1 MEAGSYLG
9 AATWDTLT
17 PRDLIQVE
25 SRPKYSIYR
34 RPDVTTETV
43 LGKSIKR
50 REDPR
55 LITGRGTY
63 VDDVRLIGMVNMV
76 LVRSPHAH
84 ANIRSV
90 DTSAAESADGVVA
103 VYTGAQLHEELGSLI
118 CGWVVPDTKEVPHP
132 PLAVDKVRCVGDAV
146 AAVAATSPQAAV
158 DAAGL
163 VQVDYEVL
171 DAVVDM
177 EAAIQDGAAQVHD
190 DAPNNVAFEWEIGG
204 GDFDAAASSAGV
216 RVTERIINQRLI
228 PNPMEPRGV
237 VADFNPG
244 TNHLTVWTS
253 TQIPHLVRLLLALV
267 TGHPEHQI
275 RVIAPDV
282 GGGFGCKLYLYAEEV
297 IASILAK
304 RLGCPVKW
312 IEGRQEN
319 YLATT
324 HGRDHVGEVEII
336 GDSDGNVTGIR
347 TDLCANM
354 GAYLSTFAPAIPTYL
369 FGLMLVGPY
378 SIDNIQCKVTGVY
391 TTTTPVDAY
400 RGAGRPEA
408 TYLVERMI
416 DRYAAEIGM
425 DPVEVRRKNLIPPF
439 EDGHEVATTVIYDS
453 GNYEAALD
461 RALELVGYDDFRA
474 EQATARNDGRHL
486 GIGLSTYVEICGM
499 APSAVAYTLGARAGV
514 WESALVRVHPTG
526 KVTVFTGSSGHGQGH
541 DTTFAQLAAAELGV
555 EIDDVEVIHGD
566 TDKVQMGTGT
576 FGSRSAVC
584 GGNAIHMSVE
594 KIQDKA
600 KRIAANLLEAAPED
614 IVAENGQYFVQGA
627 PANAKTFQEVALAA
641 YWYESLPEDTEPG
654 LEAVSIFDP
663 KNFTWPFG
671 THIAVVEID
680 GDTGEVELQ
689 KYVAIDDVGNVINPM
704 IVEGMVHGGV
714 VQGVGQAL
722 SEEAVYDESGQ
733 LITGSMMDYA
743 IPTANSV
750 PSIITDRTTT
760 PSPTNPLGVKGAG
773 ETGTIAASPAVMN
786 AVIDALSPFGVTH
799 MNMPAKPEKV
809 WRAMQG

>member
-1 MEAGSYLG
+1 M
-9 AATWDTLT
+9 
-17 PRDLIQVE
+17 
-25 SRPKYSIYR
+25 
-34 RPDVTTETV
+34 TTETV

-514 WESALVRVHPTG
+514 WESALGRVHPTG

>member
-1 MEAGSYLG
+1 M
-9 AATWDTLT
+9 TL
-17 PRDLIQVE
+17 IGE
-25 SRPKYSIYR
+25 
-34 RPDVTTETV
+34 
-43 LGKSIKR
+43 SIKR
-50 REDPR
+50 REDER
-55 LITGRGTY
+55 LITGKGTY
-63 VDDVRLIGMVNMV
+63 VDDVRMVGMLHLS

-84 ANIRSV
+84 ARITNV
-90 DTSAAESADGVVA
+90 DASAALDIDGVA
-103 VYTGAQLHEELGSLI
+103 GVYTGADLQEQLGSLI

-132 PLAVDKVRCVGDAV
+132 PIAVDKVNTVGDVV
-146 AAVAATSPQAAV
+146 AAVVADDPRTAA
-158 DAAGL
+158 DAAEL
-163 VQVDYEVL
+163 VVVDYDVL

-177 EAAIQDGAAQVHD
+177 EAGVQDGAPQIHD
-190 DAPNNVAFEWEIGG
+190 DAPNNIAFEWEVGG
-204 GDFDAAASSAGV
+204 GDYDAAATGAQV
-216 RVTERIINQRLI
+216 RVSERIVNQRLI

-237 VADFNPG
+237 VADFNAG
-244 TNHLTVWTS
+244 TNQLTVYTS

-297 IASILAK
+297 IAGMIAK
-304 RLGCPVKW
+304 NLGRAVKW

-319 YLATT
+319 FLATT
-324 HGRDHVGEVEII
+324 HGRDHVGQMEIV
-336 GDSDGNVTGIR
+336 GDPEGNVTGLS
-347 TDLCANM
+347 TDIYANM

-378 SIDNIQCKVTGVY
+378 SIDNIQCKVTGVF
-391 TTTTPVDAY
+391 TNTTPVDAY

-408 TYLVERMI
+408 TYLVERMM

-425 DPVEVRRKNLIPPF
+425 DPAEVRRKNLIPPF

-453 GNYEAALD
+453 GNYEAGLD
-461 RALELVGYDDFRA
+461 RALELVGYDDFRK
-474 EQATARNDGRHL
+474 EQAAAREQGRYL

-526 KVTVFTGSSGHGQGH
+526 KVTVFSGSSGHGQGH
-541 DTTFAQLAAAELGV
+541 HTTFAQLAAAELGV
-555 EIDDVEVIHGD
+555 PVEDVEVVQGD

-584 GGNAIHMSVE
+584 GGNAIHMSIE

-614 IVAENGQYFVQGA
+614 IVNEDGQYFVQGA

-641 YWYESLPEDTEPG
+641 YWYESLPEGTEPG

-663 KNFTWPFG
+663 QNFTWPFG
-671 THIAVVEID
+671 THIAVVEVD

-689 KYVAIDDVGNVINPM
+689 KYVALDDVGNVINPM

-714 VQGVGQAL
+714 AQGVGQAL
-722 SEEAVYDESGQ
+722 QEEAIYDDSGQ
-733 LITGSMMDYA
+733 LLTGSMMDYA
-743 IPTANSV
+743 LPTAEDI
-750 PSIITDRTTT
+750 PSIITDRTVT

-786 AVIDALSPFGVTH
+786 AVIDALSPFGVKH

>member
-1 MEAGSYLG
+1 M
-9 AATWDTLT
+9 
-17 PRDLIQVE
+17 
-25 SRPKYSIYR
+25 
-34 RPDVTTETV
+34 TTQAV
-43 LGKSIKR
+43 LGESIKR

-63 VDDVRLIGMVNMV
+63 VDDVRLVGMLNMV

-84 ANIRSV
+84 ANISSI
-90 DTSAAESADGVVA
+90 DTSAAEAAEGVVA
-103 VYTGAQLHEELGSLI
+103 VYTGEQLEEELGSLI
-118 CGWVVPDTKEVPHP
+118 CGWVVPDTKETPHP
-132 PLAVDKVRCVGDAV
+132 PLAVGKVRCVGDAV
-146 AAVAATSPQAAV
+146 AAVAATSAQAAA
-158 DAAGL
+158 DAATL

-177 EAAIQDGAAQVHD
+177 EAAVQDGVAQVHD
-190 DAPNNVAFEWEIGG
+190 DAENNIAFEWEVGG

-244 TNHLTVWTS
+244 TNQLTVWTS

-297 IASILAK
+297 IASIIAR
-304 RLGCPVKW
+304 RLGRPVKW

-336 GDSDGNVTGIR
+336 GDSDGNVTGLR
-347 TDLCANM
+347 TDIYANM

-425 DPVEVRRKNLIPPF
+425 DPAEVRRKNLIPPF

-474 EQATARNDGRHL
+474 DQAAGRDEGRYL

-555 EIDDVEVIHGD
+555 AVEDVEVVHGD

-584 GGNAIHMSVE
+584 GGNAIHMSIE

-614 IVAENGQYFVQGA
+614 VVAENGQYFVQGA

-641 YWYESLPEDTEPG
+641 YWYESLPEGTEPG

-663 KNFTWPFG
+663 QNFTWPFG

-743 IPTANSV
+743 IPTAESV

>member
-1 MEAGSYLG
+1 M
-9 AATWDTLT
+9 TL
-17 PRDLIQVE
+17 IGE
-25 SRPKYSIYR
+25 
-34 RPDVTTETV
+34 
-43 LGKSIKR
+43 SIKR
-50 REDPR
+50 REDER
-55 LITGRGTY
+55 LITGKGTY
-63 VDDVRLIGMVNMV
+63 VDDVRMVGMLHLS

-84 ANIRSV
+84 ARITNV
-90 DTSAAESADGVVA
+90 DASAALDIDGVA
-103 VYTGAQLHEELGSLI
+103 GVYTGADLQEQLGSLI

-132 PLAVDKVRCVGDAV
+132 PIAVDKVNTVGDVV
-146 AAVAATSPQAAV
+146 AAVVADDPRTAA
-158 DAAGL
+158 DAAEL
-163 VQVDYEVL
+163 VVVDYDVL

-177 EAAIQDGAAQVHD
+177 ETGVQDGAPQIHD
-190 DAPNNVAFEWEIGG
+190 DAPNNIAFEWEVGG
-204 GDFDAAASSAGV
+204 GDYDAAASSAQV
-216 RVTERIINQRLI
+216 RVSERIVNQRLI

-237 VADFNPG
+237 VADFNAG
-244 TNHLTVWTS
+244 TNQLTVYTS

-297 IASILAK
+297 IAGMIAK
-304 RLGCPVKW
+304 NLGRSVKW

-319 YLATT
+319 FLATT
-324 HGRDHVGEVEII
+324 HGRDHVGQMEIV
-336 GDSDGNVTGIR
+336 GDSEGNVTGLS
-347 TDLCANM
+347 TDLYANM

-378 SIDNIQCKVTGVY
+378 TIDNIQCKVTGVF
-391 TTTTPVDAY
+391 TNTTPVDAY

-408 TYLVERMI
+408 TYLVERMM

-425 DPVEVRRKNLIPPF
+425 DPAEVRRKNLIPPF

-453 GNYEAALD
+453 GNYEAGLD
-461 RALELVGYDDFRA
+461 RALELVGYDDFRK
-474 EQATARNDGRHL
+474 EQAAAREQGRYL

-526 KVTVFTGSSGHGQGH
+526 KVTVFSGSSGHGQGH
-541 DTTFAQLAAAELGV
+541 HTTFAQLAASELGV
-555 EIDDVEVIHGD
+555 AVEDVEVVQGD

-584 GGNAIHMSVE
+584 GGNAIHMSIE

-614 IVAENGQYFVQGA
+614 IVNEDGQYFVQGA

-641 YWYESLPEDTEPG
+641 YWYESLPEGTEPG

-663 KNFTWPFG
+663 QNFTWPFG
-671 THIAVVEID
+671 THIAVVEVD

-689 KYVAIDDVGNVINPM
+689 KYVALDDVGNVINPM

-714 VQGVGQAL
+714 AQGVGQAL
-722 SEEAVYDESGQ
+722 QEEAIYDDSGQ
-733 LITGSMMDYA
+733 LLTGSMMDYA
-743 IPTANSV
+743 LPTAEDI
-750 PSIITDRTTT
+750 PSIITDRTVT

-786 AVIDALSPFGVTH
+786 AVIDALSPFGVKH

-809 WRAMQG
+809 WRAMNG

>member
-1 MEAGSYLG
+1 MTTEAVLG
-9 AATWDTLT
+9 A
-17 PRDLIQVE
+17 
-25 SRPKYSIYR
+25 
-34 RPDVTTETV
+34 
-43 LGKSIKR
+43 SIKR

-55 LITGRGTY
+55 LITGKGTY
-63 VDDVRLIGMVNMV
+63 VDDVRLVGTLNMV

-84 ANIRSV
+84 ANIAGV
-90 DTSAAESADGVVA
+90 HTSGAAAADGVVA
-103 VYTGAQLHEELGSLI
+103 VYTGKDLEEQLGSLP

-132 PLAVDKVRCVGDAV
+132 PLAIDKVRCVGDAV
-146 AAVAATSPQAAV
+146 AAVVATSAQAAA
-158 DAAGL
+158 DAAML
-163 VQVDYEVL
+163 VDVDYEVL

-177 EAAIQDGAAQVHD
+177 EAAVQDGAAQVHD
-190 DAPNNVAFEWEIGG
+190 DAPNNVAFEWEVGG
-204 GDFDAAASSAGV
+204 GDFDAAASSAEV
-216 RVTERIINQRLI
+216 RVTERIVNQRLI
-228 PNPMEPRGV
+228 PNPMEGRAV
-237 VADFNPG
+237 VADFNAG
-244 TNHLTVWTS
+244 TNQLTLYTS

-297 IASILAK
+297 IAAVIAK
-304 RLGCPVKW
+304 DLGQPVKW
-312 IEGRQEN
+312 VEGRQEN

-324 HGRDHVGEVEII
+324 HGRDHVGDVEIV
-336 GDSDGNVTGIR
+336 GDSDGNVTGLR
-347 TDLCANM
+347 TDVYANM

-369 FGLMLVGPY
+369 FGLMLGGPY
-378 SIDNIQCKVTGVY
+378 SIDNVQCKVTGVF

-408 TYLVERMI
+408 TYLVERMM

-425 DPVEVRRKNLIPPF
+425 DPAEVRRKNLIPPF
-439 EDGHEVATTVIYDS
+439 EDGHEVATAVVYDS

-461 RALELVGYDDFRA
+461 RALDLVGYDDFRA
-474 EQATARNDGRHL
+474 EQAAARDEGRHL

-555 EIDDVEVIHGD
+555 AVEDVEVVHGD

-584 GGNAIHMSVE
+584 GGNAIHMSVD

-614 IVAENGQYFVQGA
+614 VVAENGQYFVQGA

-641 YWYESLPEDTEPG
+641 YWYESLPEGTEPG

-663 KNFTWPFG
+663 QNFTWPFG
-671 THIAVVEID
+671 THIAVVEVD

-689 KYVAIDDVGNVINPM
+689 KYVAVDDVGNVINPM

-722 SEEAVYDESGQ
+722 QEEGVYDESGQ

-743 IPTANSV
+743 VPTAEDV
-750 PSIITDRTTT
+750 PSIITDRTVT

-786 AVIDALSPFGVTH
+786 AVIDALSPFGVKH
-799 MNMPAKPEKV
+799 MNMPAKSEKV
-809 WRAMQG
+809 WRAMQGS

>member
-1 MEAGSYLG
+1 MTTQTAIG
-9 AATWDTLT
+9 D
-17 PRDLIQVE
+17 
-25 SRPKYSIYR
+25 SIR
-34 RPDVTTETV
+34 
-43 LGKSIKR
+43 R

-55 LITGRGTY
+55 LITGKGTY
-63 VDDVRLIGMVNMV
+63 VDDVRLMGM
-76 LVRSPHAH
+76 LHLALARSPHAH
-84 ANIRSV
+84 ARITNV
-90 DTSAAESADGVVA
+90 DTSAALDVEGVLG
-103 VYTGAQLHEELGSLI
+103 VYTGADLHEQLGSLI

-132 PLAVDKVRCVGDAV
+132 PIAIDKVNTVGDVV
-146 AAVAATSPQAAV
+146 AAVVADDPRTAA
-158 DAAGL
+158 DAAEL
-163 VQVDYEVL
+163 VVVDYDVL

-177 EAAIQDGAAQVHD
+177 EAGIQDGAPQIHE
-190 DAPNNVAFEWEIGG
+190 DAPNNVAFEWEVGG
-204 GDFDAAASSAGV
+204 GDFDEVASGAQVS
-216 RVTERIINQRLI
+216 VTERIVNQRLI

-237 VADFNPG
+237 VADFNAG
-244 TNHLTVWTS
+244 TNQLTVYTS

-297 IASILAK
+297 IAGMIAK
-304 RLGCPVKW
+304 NLGRPVKW

-319 YLATT
+319 FLATT
-324 HGRDHVGEVEII
+324 HGRDHVGEVQMV
-336 GDSDGNVTGIR
+336 GDSEGNVTGLRADI
-347 TDLCANM
+347 CANM

-378 SIDNIQCKVTGVY
+378 SIDNVQCKVTGVF
-391 TTTTPVDAY
+391 TNTTPVDAY

-425 DPVEVRRKNLIPPF
+425 DPAEVRRKNLIPPF

-453 GNYEAALD
+453 GNYEAGLD

-474 EQATARNDGRHL
+474 EQAAAREQGRYL

-526 KVTVFTGSSGHGQGH
+526 KVTVFSGSSGHGQGH
-541 DTTFAQLAAAELGV
+541 HTTFAQLAAAELGIAV
-555 EIDDVEVIHGD
+555 EDVEVVQGD

-584 GGNAIHMSVE
+584 GGNAIHMSIE

-614 IVAENGQYFVQGA
+614 IVNENGQYFVQGA

-641 YWYESLPEDTEPG
+641 YWYESLPEGTEPG

-663 KNFTWPFG
+663 QNFTWPFG
-671 THIAVVEID
+671 THIAVVEVD

-689 KYVAIDDVGNVINPM
+689 KYVALDDVGNVINPM

-714 VQGVGQAL
+714 AQGVGQAL
-722 SEEAVYDESGQ
+722 QEEAIYDESGQ
-733 LITGSMMDYA
+733 LLTGSMMDYA
-743 IPTANSV
+743 LPTSEDI
-750 PSIITDRTTT
+750 PSIITDRTVT

-786 AVIDALSPFGVTH
+786 AVIDALSPFGVKH

>member
-1 MEAGSYLG
+1 M
-9 AATWDTLT
+9 
-17 PRDLIQVE
+17 
-25 SRPKYSIYR
+25 
-34 RPDVTTETV
+34 TTQSV
-43 LGKSIKR
+43 LGESIKR

-63 VDDVRLIGMVNMV
+63 VDDVRLVGMLNMV

-103 VYTGAQLHEELGSLI
+103 VYTGQQLADELGSLI

-146 AAVAATSPQAAV
+146 AAIAATSPQAAA
-158 DAAGL
+158 DAATL

-177 EAAIQDGAAQVHD
+177 EAGVQDGVAQIHD
-190 DAPNNVAFEWEIGG
+190 DAPNNIAFEWEVGG
-204 GDFDAAASSAGV
+204 GDFDAAGSAADV
-216 RVTERIINQRLI
+216 RVSERIVNQRLI
-228 PNPMEPRGV
+228 PNAMEPRGV

-297 IASILAK
+297 IASALAK
-304 RLGCPVKW
+304 RLGRPVKW

-324 HGRDHVGEVEII
+324 HGRDHVGDVEIV
-336 GDSDGNVTGIR
+336 GDSDGNVTGLR
-347 TDLCANM
+347 TDLYANM

-369 FGLMLVGPY
+369 FGLMLGGPY
-378 SIDNIQCKVTGVY
+378 NIDNVQCKVTGVY

-425 DPVEVRRKNLIPPF
+425 DPAEVRRKNLIAPF
-439 EDGHEVATTVIYDS
+439 EDGHEVATSVVYDS
-453 GNYEAALD
+453 GNYEVALD
-461 RALELVGYDDFRA
+461 RALELVEYDDFRA
-474 EQATARNDGRHL
+474 QQAVARDEGRYL

-555 EIDDVEVIHGD
+555 AIEDVEVVHGD

-584 GGNAIHMSVE
+584 GGNAIHMSIE

-614 IVAENGQYFVQGA
+614 VVAENGQYFVQGA

-641 YWYESLPEDTEPG
+641 YWYESLPEGTEPG

-663 KNFTWPFG
+663 QNFTWPFG
-671 THIAVVEID
+671 THIAVVEVD

-722 SEEAVYDESGQ
+722 TEEAVYDESGQ

-743 IPTANSV
+743 IPTAESV

-786 AVIDALSPFGVTH
+786 AVIDALTPFGIKH
-799 MNMPAKPEKV
+799 MNMPAKSEKV

>member
-1 MEAGSYLG
+1 M
-9 AATWDTLT
+9 TL
-17 PRDLIQVE
+17 IGE
-25 SRPKYSIYR
+25 
-34 RPDVTTETV
+34 
-43 LGKSIKR
+43 SIKR
-50 REDPR
+50 REDER
-55 LITGRGTY
+55 LITGKGTY
-63 VDDVRLIGMVNMV
+63 VDDVRMVGM
-76 LVRSPHAH
+76 LHLGLARSPHAH
-84 ANIRSV
+84 ARITGV
-90 DTSAAESADGVVA
+90 DASAALDLDGVEA
-103 VYTGAQLHEELGSLI
+103 VYTGADLQEQLGSLI

-132 PLAVDKVRCVGDAV
+132 PIAVDKVNTVGDVV
-146 AAVAATSPQAAV
+146 AAVVADDPRTAA
-158 DAAGL
+158 DAAEL
-163 VQVDYEVL
+163 IVVDYDVL

-177 EAAIQDGAAQVHD
+177 EAGVQDGAPQIHD
-190 DAPNNVAFEWEIGG
+190 DAPNNVAFEWEVGG
-204 GDFDAAASSAGV
+204 GDYDAAASGAEV
-216 RVTERIINQRLI
+216 RVSERIVNQRLI

-237 VADFNPG
+237 VADFNQG
-244 TNHLTVWTS
+244 TNQLTVYTS

-297 IASILAK
+297 IAGMIAK
-304 RLGCPVKW
+304 NLGRPVKW

-319 YLATT
+319 FLATT
-324 HGRDHVGEVEII
+324 HGRDHVGQMEIC
-336 GDSDGNVTGIR
+336 GDSEGNVTGLS
-347 TDLCANM
+347 TDIYANM

-378 SIDNIQCKVTGVY
+378 SIDNIQCKVTGVF
-391 TTTTPVDAY
+391 TNTTPVDAY

-408 TYLVERMI
+408 TYLVERMM

-425 DPVEVRRKNLIPPF
+425 DSAEVRRKNLIPPF

-453 GNYEAALD
+453 GNYEAGLD
-461 RALELVGYDDFRA
+461 RALELVGYDDFRK
-474 EQATARNDGRHL
+474 EQAAAREDGRYL

-526 KVTVFTGSSGHGQGH
+526 KVTVFSGSSGHGQGH
-541 DTTFAQLAAAELGV
+541 HTTFAQLAAAELGV
-555 EIDDVEVIHGD
+555 PVEDVEVVQGD

-600 KRIAANLLEAAPED
+600 RRIAANLLEAAPED
-614 IVAENGQYFVQGA
+614 IVNEDGQYFVQGA

-641 YWYESLPEDTEPG
+641 YWYESLPEGTEPG

-663 KNFTWPFG
+663 QNFTWPFG
-671 THIAVVEID
+671 THIAVVEVD

-689 KYVAIDDVGNVINPM
+689 KYVALDDVGNVINPM

-714 VQGVGQAL
+714 AQGVGQAL
-722 SEEAVYDESGQ
+722 QEEAIYDESGQ
-733 LITGSMMDYA
+733 LLTGSMMDYA
-743 IPTANSV
+743 LPTSEDI
-750 PSIITDRTTT
+750 PSIITDRTVT

-786 AVIDALSPFGVTH
+786 AVIDALSPFGVKH

-809 WRAMQG
+809 WRAMQS

>member
-1 MEAGSYLG
+1 M
-9 AATWDTLT
+9 
-17 PRDLIQVE
+17 
-25 SRPKYSIYR
+25 
-34 RPDVTTETV
+34 TTETV

-750 PSIITDRTTT
+750 PSIITDRSTT

>member
-1 MEAGSYLG
+1 M
-9 AATWDTLT
+9 
-17 PRDLIQVE
+17 
-25 SRPKYSIYR
+25 
-34 RPDVTTETV
+34 TTQTV
-43 LGKSIKR
+43 LGESIKR

-63 VDDVRLIGMVNMV
+63 VDDVRLVGMVNMV

-90 DTSAAESADGVVA
+90 DTSAAENAEGVVA
-103 VYTGAQLHEELGSLI
+103 VFTGEQLQEELGSLI
-118 CGWVVPDTKEVPHP
+118 CGWVVPDTNETPHP
-132 PLAVDKVRCVGDAV
+132 PLAYDKVRCVGDAV
-146 AAVAATSPQAAV
+146 AAVAATSPQAAA
-158 DAAGL
+158 DAAAL

-177 EAAIQDGAAQVHD
+177 EAGVQDGAAQVHEN
-190 DAPNNVAFEWEIGG
+190 APNNIAFEWEIGG
-204 GDFDAAASSAGV
+204 GDFDAVASSAGV

-244 TNHLTVWTS
+244 TNQLTVWTS

-297 IASILAK
+297 IAAILAR
-304 RLGCPVKW
+304 RLGRPVKW

-336 GDSDGNVTGIR
+336 GDSDGNITGLH
-347 TDLCANM
+347 TELYANM

-408 TYLVERMI
+408 TYLVERMV
-416 DRYAAEIGM
+416 DRFAAEIGM
-425 DPVEVRRKNLIPPF
+425 DPAEVRRKNLIPPF
-439 EDGHEVATTVIYDS
+439 EDGHEVATTVVYDS
-453 GNYEAALD
+453 GNYEAGLD

-474 EQATARNDGRHL
+474 EQAAARDAGRYL

-555 EIDDVEVIHGD
+555 EVEDVEVIHGD

-584 GGNAIHMSVE
+584 GGNAIHMSIE

-614 IVAENGQYFVQGA
+614 IVNENGQYFVQGA
-627 PANAKTFQEVALAA
+627 PAEAKTFQEVALAA

-663 KNFTWPFG
+663 QNFTWPFG
-671 THIAVVEID
+671 THIAVVEVD

-689 KYVAIDDVGNVINPM
+689 KYVALDDVGNVINPM

-722 SEEAVYDESGQ
+722 TEEAVYDESGQ

-743 IPTANSV
+743 IPTADSV

-809 WRAMQG
+809 WRAMNG